1 MNDEYQTQQY
11 WNNNMKKTELKEIIK
26 EEVIKV
32 LNEERKIRMGN
43 ILKDGKNKLEIL
55 KQNMKKDGYDI

>member
-1 MNDEYQTQQY
+1 MNDPYQTRQFFD
-11 WNNNMKKTELKEIIK
+11 MKQSELRQIIK
-26 EEVIKV
+26 EEIHKV

-43 ILKDGKNKLEIL
+43 LLKDGKEKLEIL